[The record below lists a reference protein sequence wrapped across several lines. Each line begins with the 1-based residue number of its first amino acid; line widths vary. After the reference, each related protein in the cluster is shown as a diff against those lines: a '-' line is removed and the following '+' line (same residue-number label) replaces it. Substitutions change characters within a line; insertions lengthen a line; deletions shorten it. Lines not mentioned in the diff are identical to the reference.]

1 MGLHRARDNMSAV
14 AKPNALK
21 HGAFSKIN
29 FLPGE
34 DPQEFENLK
43 ASLFAEY
50 NATGKS
56 EEEVLESIAAVMWK
70 ERRLGLYLHIKVL
83 RDKLSREAKQA
94 PRGALDPLAPALAR
108 FKAIRI
114 SGKADPAEVE
124 RILDEQRAEKEAE
137 RIAREKEAAE
147 AEKNRTDDER
157 LLAIGDEFTLDQLN
171 RELDIQA
178 KLHAVLDRLFKR
190 LWQIKAFKPLL
201 NASDSQRRAPAIEGP
216 LLELNANDNA
226 GASLVNSDI
235 HSPQK
240 AEVGSKKI
248 TGKK

>member
-1 MGLHRARDNMSAV
+1 MSAI

-50 NATGKS
+50 NATGRS
-56 EEEVLESIAAVMWK
+56 EEEVLESIASVMWK
-70 ERRLGLYLHIKVL
+70 QRRLGLYLHIKVL

-108 FKAIRI
+108 FKAISI
-114 SGKADPAEVE
+114 GGKADPAEVE

-157 LLAIGDEFTLDQLN
+157 LLAIGDELSLDQLSK
-171 RELDIQA
+171 ELEIEA
-178 KLHAVLDRLFKR
+178 KLEAVLDRLYKR

-201 NASDSQRRAPAIEGP
+201 NASDSQRRASTIEVP

-226 GASLVNSDI
+226 GASQVNSDA

-240 AEVGSKKI
+240 AEGDLVKI
-248 TGKK
+248 KTGKK